1 MGDFQ
6 DKNILIIG
14 LGISGY
20 AAAAFLKGKDAAVT
34 VTDMAQE
41 KALEPLAS
49 KIRDMGIPM
58 ELGGHRRETIQNSDM
73 IILSPGVPH
82 TIEPVQRAVDMGI
95 PVIGEIELAARFI
108 KEPIIAVT
116 GTNGKTTTTRL
127 IGEMLTSCGY
137 KVFVGGNIGR
147 PLIEYADQKEKS
159 DFVIAEVSSFQLDTV
174 DLFKP
179 RVGVLLNVSEDHLD
193 RYSDMRQYAM
203 AKLRLF
209 ENQDDSDI
217 AVLNGSDSLTR
228 SLDGQ
233 INSRKQYFDSSGEA
247 DTSAV
252 INKDAIFLKGVTGN
266 DAGTIDLTRTS
277 LVGKHNHENIAAAA
291 LAALAAGGDI
301 HGIQTALSGFTGL
314 SHRLEY
320 AVTIDGVDYFDD
332 SKATNVDAVSR
343 ALGAFSGPVILIMG
357 GRDKG
362 GDYGILESQVKE
374 QIKLLI
380 IMGEAGEKIDR
391 SLGHLTRTCVVET
404 MEQAVAAAREAGE
417 PGDTVLLSPACSSF
431 DMFDSYAHRGDVF
444 CRLVGGL
451 EGNE

>member
-20 AAAAFLKGKDAAVT
+20 AAAAFLKGRDAAVT

-58 ELGGHRRETIQNSDM
+58 ELGQHHRETIQKSDM

-95 PVIGEIELAARFI
+95 PVIGEIELAARLI

-147 PLIEYADQKEKS
+147 PLIEYADQEEKS

-179 RVGVLLNVSEDHLD
+179 RVGVLLNVTEDHLD
-193 RYSDMRQYAM
+193 RYSGMKQYAM
-203 AKLRLF
+203 AKARLF

-233 INSRKQYFDSSGEA
+233 INSRKQYFDSSGNSGA
-247 DTSAV
+247 SAV
-252 INKDAIFLKGVTGN
+252 IDKDAIFLKGVAGN

-362 GDYGILESQVKE
+362 GDYGVLESQVKE
-374 QIKLLI
+374 QVKLLI
-380 IMGEAGEKIDR
+380 IMGEAGEIIDR
-391 SLGHLTRTCVVET
+391 SLGHLARTRIVKS

-444 CRLVGGL
+444 CRLAGGL
-451 EGNE
+451 EGND